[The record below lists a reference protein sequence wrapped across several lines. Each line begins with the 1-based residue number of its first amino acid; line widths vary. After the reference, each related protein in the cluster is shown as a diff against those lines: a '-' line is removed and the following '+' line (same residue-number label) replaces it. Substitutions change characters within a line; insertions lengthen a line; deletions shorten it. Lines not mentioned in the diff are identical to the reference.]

1 MFKHPK
7 IIILKPLL
15 MKQKFLCNNET
26 LFIWYKNYIM
36 KKIFLALLVS
46 LYLITAHAQTNDN
59 TIKQRTVNVNGHSE
73 LEITPDEIYVD
84 IQLQEYNKKNG
95 DKVDIETI
103 RNQFLEAV
111 KNMNIADT
119 DVVIQGYSGWD
130 GNYWWY
136 QKNKKK
142 NPDMK
147 AGITYEVKL
156 KTVDEMD
163 KLVDK
168 LDDEATQNFNIS
180 RTSHSN
186 LDSIKKQ
193 LKMQAV
199 KNAKEEAV
207 YLASALGDNVGN
219 ALTINDPNE
228 SSDYPQPMT
237 FAIRSKAAGI
247 AADQEAA
254 PMNVDFKKIKI
265 EMNVNVIFELK

>member
-1 MFKHPK
+1 
-7 IIILKPLL
+7 
-15 MKQKFLCNNET
+15 
-26 LFIWYKNYIM
+26 M
-36 KKIFLALLVS
+36 KKIILALAICLC
-46 LYLITAHAQTNDN
+46 LTIAHTQTVDN

-84 IQLQEYNKKNG
+84 IDLREYNKKNG

-103 RNQFLEAV
+103 RNQFLTAV
-111 KNMNIADT
+111 KSMNIADT
-119 DVVIQGYSGWD
+119 DIVVQGYSGWD
-130 GNYWWY
+130 GNYWFY

-147 AGITYEVKL
+147 AGITYEVKV
-156 KTVDEMD
+156 KTVDDMD

-186 LDSIKKQ
+186 MDSIKKQ

-199 KNAKEEAV
+199 KNAKDEAV
-207 YLASALGDNVGN
+207 YLASAIGDNVGN

-228 SSDYPQPMT
+228 SSNYPQPMMFKT
-237 FAIRSKAAGI
+237 AGVM
-247 AADQEAA
+247 ADANQSA

>member
-1 MFKHPK
+1 
-7 IIILKPLL
+7 
-15 MKQKFLCNNET
+15 
-26 LFIWYKNYIM
+26 M
-36 KKIFLALLVS
+36 KKIILAFSAS
-46 LYLITAHAQTNDN
+46 LCLMFAHAQTMDN
-59 TIKQRTVNVNGHSE
+59 TIKQRTINVNGHSE
-73 LEITPDEIYVD
+73 IEITPNEIYVD
-84 IQLQEYNKKNG
+84 VDLREYNKKNG

-103 RNQFLEAV
+103 RNQFLAAA
-111 KNMNIADT
+111 KSMNIADT

-130 GNYWWY
+130 GNYWFY

-147 AGITYEVKL
+147 AGITYEVKV
-156 KTVDEMD
+156 KSVDDMD

-168 LDDEATQNFNIS
+168 LDDQATQNFYIS

-186 LDSIKKQ
+186 MDSIKRQ
-193 LKMQAV
+193 LKMQAI

-207 YLASALGDNVGN
+207 YLASALNDNVGN

-228 SSDYPQPMT
+228 SSNYPQPRVMY
-237 FAIRSKAAGI
+237 ALQSKVAG
-247 AADQEAA
+247 AADQESA

>member
-1 MFKHPK
+1 
-7 IIILKPLL
+7 
-15 MKQKFLCNNET
+15 
-26 LFIWYKNYIM
+26 M
-36 KKIFLALLVS
+36 KKIVLAFLAVMCFA
-46 LYLITAHAQTNDN
+46 IVHAQTTDN
-59 TIKQRTVNVNGHSE
+59 TIKQRTINVNGHSE
-73 LEITPDEIYVD
+73 LEITPDQIYVD

-111 KNMNIADT
+111 KNMSIADT
-119 DVVIQGYSGWD
+119 DVVIQSYSGWD

-136 QKNKKK
+136 RKNKKK
-142 NPDMK
+142 NPDLK

-156 KTVDEMD
+156 KTVDDMD

-168 LDDEATQNFNIS
+168 LDDQATQNFNIS

-199 KNAKEEAV
+199 KNAKDEAV
-207 YLASALGDNVGN
+207 YLASALDDNVGN

-228 SSDYPQPMT
+228 SSDYPQPRVMYKMAT
-237 FAIRSKAAGI
+237 ANV

>member
-1 MFKHPK
+1 
-7 IIILKPLL
+7 
-15 MKQKFLCNNET
+15 
-26 LFIWYKNYIM
+26 M
-36 KKIFLALLVS
+36 KKIILALSAS
-46 LYLITAHAQTNDN
+46 LCLLITSAQSTDN

-73 LEITPDEIYVD
+73 LQITPDEIYVD
-84 IQLQEYNKKNG
+84 IELREYNKKNG

-103 RNQFLEAV
+103 RNQFLQEV
-111 KNMNIADT
+111 KSMNISDT
-119 DVVIQGYSGWD
+119 DVVVQGYSGWD

-156 KTVDEMD
+156 KSVDDMD

-168 LDDEATQNFNIS
+168 LDDQATQNFYIS

-207 YLASALGDNVGN
+207 YLAAALGDNVGD

-228 SSDYPQPMT
+228 SSDYPQPRV
-237 FAIRSKAAGI
+237 FALQSKVAGV
-247 AADQEAA
+247 ASDQEAA

>member
-1 MFKHPK
+1 
-7 IIILKPLL
+7 
-15 MKQKFLCNNET
+15 
-26 LFIWYKNYIM
+26 M
-36 KKIFLALLVS
+36 KKIILAFSAS
-46 LYLITAHAQTNDN
+46 LCLMFAHAQTMDN
-59 TIKQRTVNVNGHSE
+59 TIKQRTINVNGHSE
-73 LEITPDEIYVD
+73 IEITPNEIYVD
-84 IQLQEYNKKNG
+84 VDLREYNKKNG

-103 RNQFLEAV
+103 RNQFLAAA
-111 KNMNIADT
+111 KSMNIADT

-130 GNYWWY
+130 GNYWFY

-147 AGITYEVKL
+147 AGITYEIKVKS
-156 KTVDEMD
+156 VDDMD

-168 LDDEATQNFNIS
+168 LDDQATQNFYIS

-186 LDSIKKQ
+186 MDSIKRQ
-193 LKMQAV
+193 LKMQAI

-207 YLASALGDNVGN
+207 YLASALNDNVGN

-228 SSDYPQPMT
+228 SSNYPQPRVMY
-237 FAIRSKAAGI
+237 ALQSKVAGV
-247 AADQEAA
+247 ADQESA